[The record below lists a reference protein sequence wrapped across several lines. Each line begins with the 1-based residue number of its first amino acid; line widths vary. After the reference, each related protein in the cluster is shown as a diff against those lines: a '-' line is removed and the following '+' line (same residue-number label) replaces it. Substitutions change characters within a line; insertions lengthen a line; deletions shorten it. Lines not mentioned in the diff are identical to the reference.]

1 VEAPEE
7 IAMSA
12 TAGPNVGD
20 DLPRPPSDFVARL
33 RGLHR
38 DLQSHLWTRMGER
51 ARAGTDDH
59 TLAAAVGHEGGDT
72 IFALDRVADEV
83 LIPACAAWA
92 DAWGLPFVLVA
103 EGQRDG
109 RAMFPDGADPA
120 SARFVVIADPVDG
133 TRGLMYGKRSAWSLA
148 AAAPVRAP
156 GWWARGEAPARLADI
171 RVAVQTELPTH
182 RAYLADQAWAVRGAG
197 AAGVTR
203 DLLVGKEAPLRF
215 RPAANATLE
224 HGFASLFKGLPWAK
238 ADIAAL
244 EDRLLRELAGP
255 GMEPPPTYD
264 DQYISTGGQ
273 LFALMT
279 GQDRFIADLRP
290 QFAAASGH
298 LPCHPNDICA
308 ALVATEA
315 GVVLTDGTGAPLDAP
330 LDTETPIAW
339 IGYANAT
346 LRAAIEPVLLRLL
359 AERGAG

>member
-1 VEAPEE
+1 MP
-7 IAMSA
+7 A
-12 TAGPNVGD
+12 TDGPNVSD
-20 DLPRPPSDFVARL
+20 DLPRPPGDFVERL

-38 DLQSHLWTRMGER
+38 DLQAHLWARLSER
-51 ARAGTDDH
+51 ARADGNGQAEDDH
-59 TLAAAVGHEGGDT
+59 ALATAVGHEGGDT

-83 LIPACAAWA
+83 LVPGFEAWA
-92 DAWGLPFVLVA
+92 TDWGVSFALVA
-103 EGQRDG
+103 EGWPEG
-109 RAMFPDGADPA
+109 RAMVPRGANPA
-120 SARFVVIADPVDG
+120 AARFVVIADPVDG

-148 AAAPVRAP
+148 AVAPVTAP
-156 GWWARGEAPARLADI
+156 GWWERGEAPARLADI
-171 RVAVQTELPTH
+171 RAAVQTELPTH
-182 RAYLADQAWAVRGAG
+182 RAYLADQVWAVRGAG
-197 AAGVTR
+197 TAGVTR
-203 DLLVGKEAPLRF
+203 DLLTGTEAPLRF
-215 RPAANATLE
+215 RPAANVTLE

-255 GMEPPPTYD
+255 AMEPPPIYD

-298 LPCHPNDICA
+298 LPCHPYDICA
-308 ALVATEA
+308 ALVAAAA
-315 GVVLTDGTGAPLDAP
+315 GVVLTDGSGGSLDAP

-359 AERGAG
+359 RERERG